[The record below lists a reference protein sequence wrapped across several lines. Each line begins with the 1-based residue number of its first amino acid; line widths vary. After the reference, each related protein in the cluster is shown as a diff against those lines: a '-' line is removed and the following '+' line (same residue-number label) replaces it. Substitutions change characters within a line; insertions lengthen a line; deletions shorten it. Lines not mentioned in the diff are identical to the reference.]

1 MSLGARISRLRKQRG
16 WTQDVFAEKVG
27 VHGRHVSRIERDKM
41 RPSAGTLAKV
51 AEAFEIHPDELLIIE
66 GQIPIG
72 DPILLR
78 AFQQA
83 QELDGEDKAV
93 VIRIVH
99 ALLTKKRMEQ
109 AIRLETV

>member
-1 MSLGARISRLRKQRG
+1 MSIGERISRLRKQRG
-16 WTQDVFAEKVG
+16 WTQDEFAEQIG
-27 VHGRHVSRIERDKM
+27 VHGRHISRIERDKM
-41 RPSAGTLAKV
+41 RPSSGTLARI
-51 AEAFEIHPDELLIIE
+51 AEAFAINPDELLITE

-78 AFQQA
+78 TFQQA
-83 QELDGEDKAV
+83 QELDGEDKAT

-109 AIRLETV
+109 AIRLEAG